1 MFLFASKEWPPHDT
15 HRKRPVTRSFS
26 IHLLSNYTRA
36 KWHKRKPCHLEK
48 LPSKRNSNNR
58 NTPDA
63 SCKNPCKSA
72 EHASKYKPQNIS
84 QSSHI
89 RISPDAIPDT
99 TSYPLFCE
107 QFAASIASTSNNAG
121 ISLLGLSYS
130 MTYVSPQLRSFFMYV
145 DDCTAG
151 FIYIVIP
158 SHEVTFCTPSHE
170 IYIVFGAEQCKTF
183 FDMSH

>member
-1 MFLFASKEWPPHDT
+1 MVSYFILLRNTFIMFLFASKEWPPHDM

-130 MTYVSPQLRSFFMYV
+130 MTYVSPQLRNFL
-145 DDCTAG
+145 CTWTTALQAS
-151 FIYIVIP
+151 YT
-158 SHEVTFCTPSHE
+158 S
-170 IYIVFGAEQCKTF
+170 
-183 FDMSH
+183 

>member
-1 MFLFASKEWPPHDT
+1 MIDSMFVFYPITLAPNGIKESLAILKNCLPNGIPTIVMHQIQPTIRFPSAISIHDFFS
-15 HRKRPVTRSFS
+15 KRPECQRCKFKALQT
-26 IHLLSNYTRA
+26 Y
-36 KWHKRKPCHLEK
+36 
-48 LPSKRNSNNR
+48 RNSNNC
-58 NTPDA
+58 NTPYA

-99 TSYPLFCE
+99 ASYPLFCE

-130 MTYVSPQLRSFFMYV
+130 MTYVSPQLRSFL
-145 DDCTAG
+145 CTWTTALQAS
-151 FIYIVIP
+151 YT
-158 SHEVTFCTPSHE
+158 S
-170 IYIVFGAEQCKTF
+170 
-183 FDMSH
+183 

>member
-1 MFLFASKEWPPHDT
+1 MVSYFILLRNTFIMFLFASKEWPPHDM
-15 HRKRPVTRSFS
+15 HRKRPVTRSLNFC
-26 IHLLSNYTRA
+26 ILPYHTGT
-36 KWHKRKPCHLEK
+36 KWHERESCHLEK
-48 LPSKRNSNNR
+48 LPSKWNSNYR
-58 NTPDA
+58 NTPYA

-130 MTYVSPQLRSFFMYV
+130 MTYVSPHLRSFL
-145 DDCTAG
+145 CTWRTALQAS
-151 FIYIVIP
+151 YT
-158 SHEVTFCTPSHE
+158 S
-170 IYIVFGAEQCKTF
+170 
-183 FDMSH
+183 

>member
-1 MFLFASKEWPPHDT
+1 MVSYFILLRNTFIMFLFASKEWPPHDM

-99 TSYPLFCE
+99 ASYPLFCE
-107 QFAASIASTSNNAG
+107 QFAASIAS
-121 ISLLGLSYS
+121 
-130 MTYVSPQLRSFFMYV
+130 
-145 DDCTAG
+145 TAG

>member
-1 MFLFASKEWPPHDT
+1 MVSYFILLRNTFIMFLFASKEWPPHDM

-63 SCKNPCKSA
+63 SCKKSMQVRRNMPPNI
-72 EHASKYKPQNIS
+72 KPQNIS

-130 MTYVSPQLRSFFMYV
+130 MTYMSPQLRSFL
-145 DDCTAG
+145 CTWTTALQAS
-151 FIYIVIP
+151 YT
-158 SHEVTFCTPSHE
+158 S
-170 IYIVFGAEQCKTF
+170 
-183 FDMSH
+183 

>member
-1 MFLFASKEWPPHDT
+1 MVSYFILLRNTFIMFLFASKEWPPHDM

-48 LPSKRNSNNR
+48 LPSKRDSNNR
-58 NTPDA
+58 NTPDV

-89 RISPDAIPDT
+89 RISLTPFQTPPAIH
-99 TSYPLFCE
+99 YFV
-107 QFAASIASTSNNAG
+107 N
-121 ISLLGLSYS
+121 SLPHR
-130 MTYVSPQLRSFFMYV
+130 SP
-145 DDCTAG
+145 AP
-151 FIYIVIP
+151 VIMP
-158 SHEVTFCTPSHE
+158 EFHCSDYH
-170 IYIVFGAEQCKTF
+170 IR
-183 FDMSH
+183 